1 MGRDLLR
8 KTATLACTEVQLP
21 AAVKAPHC
29 AAVYNRGLSI
39 SVQGLGIRLS
49 QLCLIPSLLL
59 LHKKT
64 KPDPPSP
71 NEKEMVLTLAAE
83 AQSRFFLT
91 GEVTT
96 ALFFH
101 FHFAKGRL
109 L

>member
-1 MGRDLLR
+1 MERGLLR
-8 KTATLACTEVQLP
+8 KTATLACTGVQLP
-21 AAVKAPHC
+21 ATLKAPHC
-29 AAVYNRGLSI
+29 AVVYNRGLNI
-39 SVQGLGIRLS
+39 SVQELGIRLS

-64 KPDPPSP
+64 EPDPQSP
-71 NEKEMVLTLAAE
+71 NEKEMDLTLVAE
-83 AQSRFFLT
+83 AQSSFFLT
-91 GEVTT
+91 IEVPP